1 MRCASRRELILVDP
15 SVLHD
20 QGERDIRMLQERD
33 VCQRLAVDEQDVR
46 PLALAST
53 TIYTDVLSFDA
64 AVLPPSNYNFEGI
77 APAGFSYS
85 GDAAVGDVTF
95 TTNTNSNSE
104 FVVDRDAGFAFYNAS
119 FFSAQSANGVDP
131 SEVVCTLSGTT
142 AIGFT
147 YGDYSDSGGTPFT
160 VTLSTGDSFALN
172 TPLNAGYDT
181 GFVGFVSDA
190 PITSVTFADNG
201 SGFDVINF
209 SESSSATS
217 VPEPGT
223 LALMATGLL
232 GTALL
237 GRRRRMTVEAGR
249 LDLRRR

>member
-1 MRCASRRELILVDP
+1 MDSKLARLILGIV
-15 SVLHD
+15 VL
-20 QGERDIRMLQERD
+20 
-33 VCQRLAVDEQDVR
+33 APNA

-53 TIYTDVLSFDA
+53 TEYTDVLSFDA
-64 AVLPPSNYNFEGI
+64 AVLPTSNYNFEGI
-77 APAGFSYS
+77 APAGFSSS
-85 GDAAVGDVTF
+85 GDATVGGATF
-95 TTNTNSNSE
+95 TTNVSSNNE
-104 FVVDRDAGFAFYNAS
+104 FVLDGGAGFGNYNAS
-119 FFSAQSANGVDP
+119 FFSGQSANGVDP
-131 SEVVCTLSGTT
+131 SEVVCRLSGTT

-147 YGDYSDSGGTPFT
+147 YGDYSDLGGTPFT
-160 VTLSTGDSFALN
+160 VTLSSGDSFVLN
-172 TPLNAGYDT
+172 TPLNPGYDT

-209 SESSSATS
+209 SESSRPTP

-223 LALMATGLL
+223 LALITTGLL

>member
-1 MRCASRRELILVDP
+1 MDSKLARLTLGIV
-15 SVLHD
+15 VLA
-20 QGERDIRMLQERD
+20 LN
-33 VCQRLAVDEQDVR
+33 A

-53 TIYTDVLSFDA
+53 TIYTDVSSFNA

-85 GDAAVGDVTF
+85 GDAAVGGVTF
-95 TTNTNSNSE
+95 TTNTASNNE
-104 FVVDRDAGFAFYNAS
+104 FVIDGGANFAFYNAS
-119 FFSAQSANGVDP
+119 FFSGQSANGIDP

-147 YGDYSDSGGTPFT
+147 YGDYSDSAGGTPFT

-190 PITSVTFADNG
+190 PITSVSFADNG

-232 GTALL
+232 GTGLL

>member
-1 MRCASRRELILVDP
+1 MDSKLTRLTLGIV
-15 SVLHD
+15 VLA
-20 QGERDIRMLQERD
+20 LN
-33 VCQRLAVDEQDVR
+33 A

-53 TIYTDVLSFDA
+53 TIYTDVLSFNA

-85 GDAAVGDVTF
+85 GDAAVGGVTF
-95 TTNTNSNSE
+95 TTNISSNNE
-104 FVVDRDAGFAFYNAS
+104 FVLDAGFANYNAS
-119 FFSAQSANGVDP
+119 FFSGQSVNGVDP
-131 SEVVCTLSGTT
+131 SEVVCTLSGMT

-160 VTLSTGDSFALN
+160 VTLSTGESFALN

-181 GFVGFVSDA
+181 GFVGFVSEA
-190 PITSVTFADNG
+190 PITSVAFADNG

-209 SESSSATS
+209 SQSSSATS

>member
-1 MRCASRRELILVDP
+1 MDSKLARLTLGIV
-15 SVLHD
+15 VLA
-20 QGERDIRMLQERD
+20 LN
-33 VCQRLAVDEQDVR
+33 A

-85 GDAAVGDVTF
+85 GDAAVGDATF
-95 TTNTNSNSE
+95 TTNASSNNDY
-104 FVVDRDAGFAFYNAS
+104 VLDGGAGFANYNAS
-119 FFSAQSANGVDP
+119 FFSGQSANGVDP

-160 VTLSTGDSFALN
+160 VTLSTGDSFVLN
-172 TPLNAGYDT
+172 TPLNAGSDT

-190 PITSVTFADNG
+190 PITSVAFTDNG

-209 SESSSATS
+209 SESSGATS

-223 LALMATGLL
+223 LALMTTALL